1 MTHYASNI
9 LLVLNKCCS
18 MFTEKDLQVATET
31 ERYVAK
37 IKSLTDEVSSLK
49 DQLHNTQVGTLL
61 LSQLLGIKYNK
72 WNIQIL
78 FKNHYP

>member
-1 MTHYASNI
+1 
-9 LLVLNKCCS
+9 
-18 MFTEKDLQVATET
+18 MFTEKDLQVAAET

-49 DQLHNTQVGTLL
+49 DQLRNTQVGTLL

-72 WNIQIL
+72 
-78 FKNHYP
+78 